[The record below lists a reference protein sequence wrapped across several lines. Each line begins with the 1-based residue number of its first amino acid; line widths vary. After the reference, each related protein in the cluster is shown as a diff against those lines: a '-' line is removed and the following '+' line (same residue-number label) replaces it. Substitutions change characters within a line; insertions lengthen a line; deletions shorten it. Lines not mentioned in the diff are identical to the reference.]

1 MSFLRR
7 KGWTDFSFAVG
18 PAARTT
24 RPEPP
29 HPMPP
34 INPHVR
40 PRAHTTELPLKAD
53 LNVGYNSQPRAGGI
67 VRSGPLGRPAGG
79 SEPVART
86 AAQSSPKPAVLPFL
100 RRKEKRNPGRLFN
113 ALGLPM
119 PTFSLLLQVSAFGT
133 VGLSPGISA
142 SAASPVVWTSDPLKS

>member
-1 MSFLRR
+1 MLDTTASPE
-7 KGWTDFSFAVG
+7 
-18 PAARTT
+18 PAASC
-24 RPEPP
+24 
-29 HPMPP
+29 
-34 INPHVR
+34 
-40 PRAHTTELPLKAD
+40 
-53 LNVGYNSQPRAGGI
+53 GAGRLDGL
-67 VRSGPLGRPAGG
+67 RGG

-142 SAASPVVWTSDPLKS
+142 SAASPGA